1 MTQDN
6 DAPRSAEAK
15 IEQHLNRLQQDL
27 TGLANDNLAY
37 AKLPK
42 LDPSRY
48 LPWTQSAIRPASL
61 ALVLNEI
68 QIHNRKFIVE
78 CGSGISTLYIA
89 RVIEGTGTK
98 LVSIDNDKGWQ
109 DVVRRQA
116 QQMSVNLE
124 PVEFIEAPLTPC
136 DHSPSGLHWYDTE
149 RIKTSLP
156 SDAIDLLLVD
166 GPIAGG
172 RALAESRYP
181 ALPFFREKLADD
193 FAIFLDDC
201 NRAGEQKI
209 AQSWCQQFK
218 LKGQFLPNCGNVALF
233 FPPKSKRFNI
243 I

>member
-6 DAPRSAEAK
+6 DTSRSAEAK
-15 IEQHLNRLQQDL
+15 FEQQLNRIQQDL

-42 LDPSRY
+42 LNPSQY

-68 QIHNRKFIVE
+68 QIHNRKLIVE

-89 RVIEGTGTK
+89 SVIEGTDTK
-98 LVSIDNDKGWQ
+98 LISIDNDKSWQ

-116 QQMSVNLE
+116 SQMNINLDSVK
-124 PVEFIEAPLTPC
+124 FIEAPLAPC
-136 DHSPSGLHWYDTE
+136 ELSPSGLQWYDTE
-149 RIKTSLP
+149 RIKDSLTDP
-156 SDAIDLLLVD
+156 IDLLLVD

-172 RALAESRYP
+172 GDLAESRYP
-181 ALPFFREKLADD
+181 ALPFFQENLAED
-193 FAIFLDDC
+193 FAVFLDDC

-218 LKGQFLPNCGNVALF
+218 LKGQFLPHCGNVVLF
-233 FPPKSKRFNI
+233 YPPKSKRFNI